1 MKVGSIDNCS
11 IQIGDVRL
19 KHPIL
24 TASGTAG
31 YGAEFDAF
39 FPLSDI
45 GGVVA
50 KSIAPFAW
58 PGNPAPRLSP
68 TKNSMLNAVGLQG
81 EGIEHFIANDLVA
94 LEKSGATIV
103 VSIWGH
109 SVKDYLLA
117 AKMLAAIRNRIA
129 AIEVNLSCPNLGG
142 DHVVFA
148 HDASLSAQIIE
159 GCLVAGSPIWA
170 KLSPNT
176 SQLVEIASAVSKAG
190 AQALTLVN
198 TAIGMAIDTHTGLPI
213 LGNIRGGLSGS
224 ALHPIAVRCVF
235 DVRQAMPEIGIIG
248 VGGVMTGL
256 DAAELMLAGA
266 NAVQVGTASF
276 ADPRAA
282 LKIQDQLV
290 EWGNAHQITD
300 WSQVTSASH
309 RNGLVNKSDESIT

>member
-1 MKVGSIDNCS
+1 MKIEKIDNCS
-11 IQIGDVRL
+11 VRVGDVEL
-19 KHPIL
+19 AHPIL
-24 TASGTAG
+24 TAAGTAG
-31 YGAEFDAF
+31 YGAELDAYF
-39 FPLSDI
+39 SLTEI

-50 KSIAPFAW
+50 KSVAHFAF

-68 TKNSMLNAVGLQG
+68 TKNGMLNSVGLQG
-81 EGIEHFIANDLVA
+81 DGIAHFIDNDLVA
-94 LEKSGATIV
+94 LEKSGATVI

-109 SVKDYLLA
+109 SVDDYLLA
-117 AKMLAAIRNRIA
+117 AKMLGAVKNKIT

-148 HDASLSAQIIE
+148 HDARLSAQIIE
-159 GCLVAGSPIWA
+159 GCMISGLPVWA

-176 SQLVEIASAVSKAG
+176 HELVDIARSVAKAG
-190 AQALTLVN
+190 AQAVTLVN
-198 TAIGMAIDTHTGLPI
+198 TAMGMAINTDTGLPI

-235 DVRQAMPEIGIIG
+235 DVRQALPEIGIIG
-248 VGGVMTGL
+248 VGGVVSGR

-282 LKIQDQLV
+282 LLIQNQLV
-290 EWGNAHQITD
+290 DWAVSHQVTD
-300 WSQVTSASH
+300 WSQVTSAAH
-309 RNGLVNKSDESIT
+309 RNGLIR